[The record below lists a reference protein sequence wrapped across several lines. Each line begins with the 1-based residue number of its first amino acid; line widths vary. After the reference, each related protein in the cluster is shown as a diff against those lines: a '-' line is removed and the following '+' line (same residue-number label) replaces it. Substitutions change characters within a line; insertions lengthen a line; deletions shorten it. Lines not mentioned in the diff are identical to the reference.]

1 MSLTNKQKFSLFLD
15 QISSIVEHIYK
26 FMTEPK
32 IKNSIIF
39 QFESELNFIEQDL
52 LNNSNEMSNNIK
64 NIINLL
70 QKLIFEKK
78 FDDLKY

>member
-1 MSLTNKQKFSLFLD
+1 
-15 QISSIVEHIYK
+15 
-26 FMTEPK
+26 MTEPK
-32 IKNSIIF
+32 IKNSTIF

-52 LNNSNEMSNNIK
+52 LNYSNEMSNNIK

-70 QKLIFEKK
+70 QKLILEKK

>member
-1 MSLTNKQKFSLFLD
+1 
-15 QISSIVEHIYK
+15 
-26 FMTEPK
+26 MTEPK

-70 QKLIFEKK
+70 QKLILEKK